1 MINKFCKYPLWEVS
15 TVLADVA
22 MGRTPADLVI
32 KNAKLVNV
40 CTREIIEDTS
50 VAVSK
55 GRIALVG
62 DASHCIGDTTI
73 VVDAEGRYLAPGF
86 LDGHMHI
93 ESSMLRPSQY
103 AKAVLPHGTT
113 GVYYDPHEITNV
125 LGLDGVKCMIADLE
139 STPLKGF
146 LTIPSCVPAV
156 KGFEDTGAE
165 IDHND
170 VREAMTYDTAVGLG
184 EMMNFPG
191 IIYSNPET
199 HAIVGEVLKQDG
211 TVTGHYSIPDT
222 GMGLNAYVSA
232 GIRCCHESTRWEDS
246 LAKMRLG
253 MYAMLREG
261 SAWHDLKEVGR
272 AITEHEVDS
281 RYATLI
287 SDDTHP
293 NTLKEKGHL
302 DYILSRA
309 VEEGIDPV
317 EAIQMATINCAQCF
331 RVDHE
336 IGSIA
341 PGKCADMVLIDDLV
355 KFNVSLTVIDGD
367 IVARDGEMC
376 VEIEEFAF
384 PDYAVDTVH
393 VKDEIT
399 PDTFDI
405 IADGDEAK
413 VRVIE
418 IIPARTSTHQL
429 IETMKVVD
437 GEIHADVER
446 DFLKGF
452 VFERHHLT
460 GKVGC
465 GFIKGFGIDS
475 GAIASTVSH
484 DAHNL
489 FVIGTNDED
498 MALACNE
505 LIKCGGGQCVVKDGK
520 VLAIVPLKV
529 AGLVSVKPLDEVV
542 DEVAR
547 MERAWE
553 QIGCDIP
560 SPFMTMAIIP
570 LACLPVLR
578 LTDRG
583 LVDCTKFEIVDLF
596 VKD

>member
-1 MINKFCKYPLWEVS
+1 MINNFCKYPLWEV
-15 TVLADVA
+15 TTKLVDVA
-22 MGRTPADLVI
+22 MGRTPAQLVV
-32 KNAKLVNV
+32 KNAKVVNV
-40 CTREIIEDTS
+40 CTREIMDNTD
-50 VAVSK
+50 VAVSM

-62 DASHCIGDTTI
+62 DASHCIGEDTI
-73 VVDAEGRYLAPGF
+73 VVDASGRYLAPGF

-103 AKAVLPHGTT
+103 AKAVIPHGTV

-125 LGLDGVKCMIADLE
+125 LGLDGVKCMVDDLNV
-139 STPLKGF
+139 TPLKGF

-165 IDHND
+165 IDYTD
-170 VREAMTYDTAVGLG
+170 VREAMGYDTAVGLG

-191 IIYSNPET
+191 ILASDPAT
-199 HAIVGEVLKQDG
+199 HAILGEVYKKDG

-222 GMGLNAYVSA
+222 GMGLNAYIAS

-293 NTLKEKGHL
+293 NTLKEHGHL

-309 VEEGIDPV
+309 VEEGIDAI
-317 EAIQMATINCAQCF
+317 EAIQMVTINCAQCF
-331 RVDHE
+331 RVDNE
-336 IGSIA
+336 IGSIT
-341 PGKCADMVLIDDLV
+341 PGKCADMVLLRDLE
-355 KFNVSLTVIDGD
+355 KFVVDMTVIDGD
-367 IVARDGEMC
+367 IVARDGEMA
-376 VEIEEFAF
+376 VEIEECTF
-384 PDYAVDTVH
+384 PHYATDTVH

-399 PDTFDI
+399 PDSFKI
-405 IADGDEAK
+405 KADGDEVK

-418 IIPARTSTHQL
+418 IIPARTSTYEL
-429 IETMKVVD
+429 IETMPTKD
-437 GEIHADVER
+437 GYIEADTDR
-446 DFLKGF
+446 DILKAF
-452 VFERHHLT
+452 VFERHKYT
-460 GKVGC
+460 GKVGF
-465 GFIKGFGIDS
+465 GLVKGFGIKV
-475 GAIASTVSH
+475 GAIASTVAH

-498 MALACNE
+498 MAIACNE
-505 LIKCGGGQCVVKDGK
+505 LVKCGGGQCVVANGE
-520 VLAIVPLKV
+520 VLAIVPLQV
-529 AGLVSVKPLDEVV
+529 AGLMSTKPMDEVV
-542 DEVAR
+542 EEVAKI
-547 MERAWE
+547 EKVWK
-553 QIGCDIP
+553 QIGCQLP

-596 VKD
+596 VK

>member
-40 CTREIIEDTS
+40 CTREIIEGTS

-170 VREAMTYDTAVGLG
+170 VRDAMCYDTAVGLG

-376 VEIEEFAF
+376 VEIEEFVF

-452 VFERHHLT
+452 VFERHHRT

-505 LIKCGGGQCVVKDGK
+505 LIKCGGGQCVVKEGK

-529 AGLVSVKPLDEVV
+529 AGLMSVKPLDEVV

>member
-170 VREAMTYDTAVGLG
+170 VRDAMTYDTAVGLG

-376 VEIEEFAF
+376 VEIEEFVF

-452 VFERHHLT
+452 VFERHHRT

-505 LIKCGGGQCVVKDGK
+505 LIKCGGGQCVVKEGK

-529 AGLVSVKPLDEVV
+529 AGLMSVKPLDEVV